1 MAKCYS
7 SFAATA
13 FLMFIVLQQCSLL
26 APVSSAAAE
35 STSSTLLEKLAP
47 DHVYFPDEIMA
58 KRVEYDDFL
67 DPISGEDEDEES
79 YEVADYAVVSSEEEE
94 DLSTANDTVI
104 GYVLFPSPVE
114 YVSH

>member
-13 FLMFIVLQQCSLL
+13 FLMFIVLQQCALL
-26 APVSSAAAE
+26 ALVSSAAAE

-67 DPISGEDEDEES
+67 DPISGEDEES
-79 YEVADYAVVSSEEEE
+79 YEIADYAIVSSEEEE
-94 DLSTANDTVI
+94 KENLSTANDTVI